1 MFLFSDL
8 VAKVQLFSLSLH
20 KENAKNNIPMKTLKT
35 SVAVLL
41 ALMTMAC
48 DGIQQKHTEQT
59 TTQGGY
65 VEASIQSLRD
75 YTLQDTITIGGR
87 LYNYTCALTH
97 DESQPSFINP
107 QGIEYHESLVSITI
121 RRDSTNVFKK
131 TFQKNNFREYVPDTF
146 LKTSTMVGVNYNF
159 NKRDEDRSAFYF
171 IITVGDPDVTSDMVY
186 PLELKVSTD
195 GSYSLK
201 KAENL
206 ETGPLSDG
214 LTVDPREDAI

>member
-1 MFLFSDL
+1 MLLFYKL
-8 VAKVQLFSLSLH
+8 LAKVRLFSLSLH
-20 KENAKNNIPMKTLKT
+20 KENAKNDIPMKTLKT

-41 ALMTMAC
+41 TLMTIAC
-48 DGIQQKHTEQT
+48 NSNQPKPTEQT
-59 TTQGGY
+59 TTLQGS
-65 VEASIQSLRD
+65 VETGIQALRD

-87 LYNYTCALTH
+87 LYNYTCTLAH
-97 DESQPSFINP
+97 DETLPSIINP
-107 QGIEYHESLVSITI
+107 QGAEYYESQVCIAI
-121 RRDSTNVFKK
+121 RRDSTDVFKK
-131 TFQKNNFREYVPDTF
+131 VFHKNNLREYVPAQF
-146 LKTSTMVGVNYNF
+146 LKNSTMVGVNYNF

-186 PLELKVSTD
+186 PLELKVATD

-214 LTVDPREDAI
+214 LTVEPREDAI

>member
-1 MFLFSDL
+1 
-8 VAKVQLFSLSLH
+8 
-20 KENAKNNIPMKTLKT
+20 MKTLKI
-35 SVAVLL
+35 SVAALL
-41 ALMTMAC
+41 TLMTMAC
-48 DGIQQKHTEQT
+48 NSNQPKPTEQT
-59 TTQGGY
+59 TQLETS
-65 VEASIQSLRD
+65 VETGIQALRD

-97 DESQPSFINP
+97 DESQPSLINP
-107 QGIEYHESLVSITI
+107 QGTEYYESQVSIAI

-131 TFQKNNFREYVPDTF
+131 VFHKNNLREYIPAQF

-186 PLELKVSTD
+186 PLELKVATD

-214 LTVDPREDAI
+214 LTVEPREDAI

>member
-1 MFLFSDL
+1 
-8 VAKVQLFSLSLH
+8 
-20 KENAKNNIPMKTLKT
+20 MKTLKT

-48 DGIQQKHTEQT
+48 NGDPKKPTEQVT
-59 TTQGGY
+59 TPGGS
-65 VEASIQSLRD
+65 VETGIQSLRD
-75 YTLQDTITIGGR
+75 YTLKDTITIGGR
-87 LYNYTCALTH
+87 LYNYNCALTH
-97 DESQPSFINP
+97 DESQPSLINP
-107 QGIEYHESLVSITI
+107 QGIEYYESLVSITI

-131 TFQKNNFREYVPDTF
+131 TFRKNDFREHVPAQF

-159 NKRDEDRSAFYF
+159 NKREEDRSAFYF

-186 PLELKVSTD
+186 PLELKIATD

-214 LTVDPREDAI
+214 LTVDPLEDAI

>member
-1 MFLFSDL
+1 MLLFSKL
-8 VAKVQLFSLSLH
+8 VAKVQHFSLSLH
-20 KENAKNNIPMKTLKT
+20 KDNTKNIIPMKTLKI
-35 SVAVLL
+35 SVAALL
-41 ALMTMAC
+41 TLMTMGC
-48 DGIQQKHTEQT
+48 NNNPQKPTEQPTKLESSVETGIQ
-59 TTQGGY
+59 
-65 VEASIQSLRD
+65 ALRD

-97 DESQPSFINP
+97 DESQPSLINP
-107 QGIEYHESLVSITI
+107 QGTEYYESQVSIAI

-131 TFQKNNFREYVPDTF
+131 VFHKNNLREYIPAQF

-186 PLELKVSTD
+186 PLELKVATD

-214 LTVDPREDAI
+214 LTVEPREDAI

>member
-1 MFLFSDL
+1 MLLFYKL
-8 VAKVQLFSLSLH
+8 LAKVRLFSLSLH
-20 KENAKNNIPMKTLKT
+20 KENAKNDIPMKTLKT

-41 ALMTMAC
+41 TLMTMAC
-48 DGIQQKHTEQT
+48 NSNQPKPTEQT
-59 TTQGGY
+59 TTLQGS
-65 VEASIQSLRD
+65 VETGIQALRD

-87 LYNYTCALTH
+87 LYNYTCTLAH
-97 DESQPSFINP
+97 DETLPSIINP
-107 QGIEYHESLVSITI
+107 QGAEYYESQVCIAI
-121 RRDSTNVFKK
+121 RRDSTDVFKK
-131 TFQKNNFREYVPDTF
+131 VFHKNNLREYVPAQF
-146 LKTSTMVGVNYNF
+146 LKNSTMVGVNYNF

-186 PLELKVSTD
+186 PLELKVATD

-214 LTVDPREDAI
+214 LTVEPREDAI